1 MIGRRRDGERPY
13 GPPSASGGPT
23 SPSADSPR
31 LPRLSCGEAGDDL
44 KGHLR
49 AMRGVPSSLAPLR
62 VWRLRL
68 VHAPCD
74 ERCGGEDKRRVEEE
88 GVAPGRRLGLGDG
101 CRFRRHP
108 HFVLVSTPPAPPPP
122 LQQTY
127 RHASRMGRKDLEF
140 LERSGMGSE
149 GILVKS

>member
-74 ERCGGEDKRRVEEE
+74 ERCGGEDERRVEEE

-108 HFVLVSTPPAPPPP
+108 HFVLVSTTTSAAATPSTNLPAC
-122 LQQTY
+122 
-127 RHASRMGRKDLEF
+127 LEDGA
-140 LERSGMGSE
+140 EGSGVPGE
-149 GILVKS
+149 KRDVKRGNP